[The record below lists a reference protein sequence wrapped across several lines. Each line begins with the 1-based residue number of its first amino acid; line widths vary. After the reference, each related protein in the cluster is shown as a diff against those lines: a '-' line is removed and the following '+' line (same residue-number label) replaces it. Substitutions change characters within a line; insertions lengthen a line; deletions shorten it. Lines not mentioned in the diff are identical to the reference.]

1 MEQNLADWDTIAG
14 VPTHENRYI
23 DLGDWELDQAVSD
36 LQAVMGDL
44 GELPI
49 GATLSDF
56 ISSQKGTVTINLDGQ
71 IVLAHGGDAIT
82 LNGGKSGIIVHMAK
96 KQRTRTKKS
105 IVGWG
110 VVQTGYNDWS
120 GFKTSERDYTITAG
134 TTQEFKNTEDDLN
147 DIDLYMTLVDVLKT
161 PAEIEAQRKQA
172 ALDVTLKDPNAT
184 AQAKA
189 LAETQY
195 KAAQQE
201 AEATAA
207 MSAAKSSAAGA
218 AATGAAI
225 ESFVWPVVIL
235 GTAGMGLLL
244 AWLYLAKDKV

>member
-1 MEQNLADWDTIAG
+1 MEQNLADWDVIAG
-14 VPTHENRYI
+14 VPTRDQRYI
-23 DLGDWELDQAVSD
+23 DLGDWELDQAVAD
-36 LQAVMGDL
+36 LQASL
-44 GELPI
+44 GEIPI

-56 ISSQKGTVTINLDGQ
+56 IVSQKGTVTINLDGQ

-82 LNGGKSGIIVHMAK
+82 LTGGKSGIIVHMAK
-96 KQRTRTKKS
+96 KERTRSKKS
-105 IVGWG
+105 VVGWG
-110 VVQTGYNDWS
+110 VIQTGYTDWS
-120 GFKTSERDYTITAG
+120 GFKTSERDYTIAAG
-134 TTQEFKNTEDDLN
+134 NTQEFKNTEGELN
-147 DIDLYMTLVDVLKT
+147 DVDLYMTLVDVLKT
-161 PAEIEAQRKQA
+161 PAEIEAERKQA
-172 ALDVTLKDPNAT
+172 ELDKTLKDPTAT

-201 AEATAA
+201 AESAAA